1 MSLAN
6 LSPVLEDFHVKAIF
20 EGISGDLIA
29 EPRRVSFYDGDML
42 IHRTPYEQLTDIKF
56 REIGE
61 KSFLDLCIEGG
72 HIAFNLVESE
82 DDSEFF
88 YLHTKERI
96 INQNEINEFLK
107 ENIRV
112 EENRALLMF
121 DRECITW
128 MMDQRPFLFSGE
140 YIKGAL
146 IGRLSQDFSHHEFG
160 VLYVT
165 NNRLFFNGR
174 KGELRE
180 LPLESVRHC
189 LLIDIDK
196 KFRDV
201 KSRKSYSLQFNQGE
215 LTVGVQSEFYGKI
228 ESFLNTF
235 DEEIIEI
242 ERF

>member
-1 MSLAN
+1 MSLAS
-6 LSPVLEDFHVKAIF
+6 LSPIHEDFHIKAIF

-29 EPRRVSFYDGDML
+29 EPNRVSFYDGDML

-88 YLHTKERI
+88 YLHTKEKI
-96 INQNEINEFLK
+96 INQEKINEFLK
-107 ENIRV
+107 DNIRV

-128 MMDQRPFLFSGE
+128 MMDQRPFLFSDE

-146 IGRLSQDFSHHEFG
+146 IGRVAHDFAHHEFG

-165 NNRLFFNGR
+165 NKRLFFNGR
-174 KGELRE
+174 RGELIE
-180 LPLESVRHC
+180 LPLESVHHC

-196 KFRDV
+196 NFRDV
-201 KSRKSYSLQFNQGE
+201 KSRKTYSLQFNQGE
-215 LTVGVQSEFYGKI
+215 LTVGVQSEFFGKV

-235 DEEIIEI
+235 DEAILEI